1 MPDSFTWESITSDKL
16 CSSISENMRPY
27 ALELAENVI
36 FMGQKLEDTRRG
48 LANQQVVIAYDNG
61 GGQKGIRKNPIFEGY
76 NQLMANFRKTAEQL
90 CALMKESGAAD
101 DDGGNPLASILA
113 EAEAVLVNA

>member
-1 MPDSFTWESITSDKL
+1 MPSAIRWEDITADQL
-16 CSSISENMRPY
+16 CAGVAENVRPY

-36 FMGQKLEDTRRG
+36 FMGGKLEDTRRG

-90 CALMKESGAAD
+90 CAIIKESGAAEA
-101 DDGGNPLASILA
+101 DGGNPLADILA
-113 EAEAVLVNA
+113 EAEAVLANA